1 MVRHK
6 LLKPTPDALDAC
18 GPHLRNAID
27 SIGWLQSRLG
37 ARTSTSSLSEGT
49 LQWEMD
55 ELRCEL
61 SQATALMRNASSF
74 YGGLAR
80 LLSPSEDAAAGYAS
94 NGTALLR
101 AAPTLQLEG

>member
-1 MVRHK
+1 MVRQK
-6 LLKPTPDALDAC
+6 LLKPTPDTLDAC
-18 GPHLRNAID
+18 GPHLRNAIE
-27 SIGWLQSRLG
+27 SIGWLQSRLETG
-37 ARTSTSSLSEGT
+37 TSTPASSRGT

-61 SQATALMRNASSF
+61 SQATALMRNAASF

-80 LLSPSEDAAAGYAS
+80 LLSPADDGAAGYAS
-94 NGTALLR
+94 NGTVLLR

>member
-18 GPHLRNAID
+18 GPHLRNAIE
-27 SIGWLQSRLG
+27 STGWLQSRLETG
-37 ARTSTSSLSEGT
+37 TSTPASSRGT

-61 SQATALMRNASSF
+61 SQATALMRNAASF

-80 LLSPSEDAAAGYAS
+80 LLSPADDGAAG
-94 NGTALLR
+94 
-101 AAPTLQLEG
+101 